1 MRTVGAY
8 ELKTHLARIIADV
21 EAGQTVTVT
30 RHGRPV
36 ARITPVTDDL
46 TSRQEAVDALLA
58 FGREHRG
65 ALKGLAIRELI
76 DERRK
81 Y

>member
-1 MRTVGAY
+1 MKTVGAY

-21 EAGQTVTVT
+21 EAGETVTVT

-36 ARITPVTDDL
+36 ARITPVGDDAK
-46 TSRQEAVDALLA
+46 SRQQAVDALLA
-58 FGREHRG
+58 FGRKNRG
-65 ALKGLAIRELI
+65 AFKGLSIRELI
-76 DERRK
+76 DEGRK